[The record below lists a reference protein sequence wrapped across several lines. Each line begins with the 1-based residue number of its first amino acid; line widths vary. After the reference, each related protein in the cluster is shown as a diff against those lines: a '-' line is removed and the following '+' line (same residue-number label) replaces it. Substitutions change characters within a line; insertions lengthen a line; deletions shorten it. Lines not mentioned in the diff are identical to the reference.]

1 MKYFLRT
8 GFPVE
13 VMHGAN
19 APLLQRMIEK
29 EMRKE
34 RLVLKGE
41 AVRELIDLE
50 DAVPGILIS
59 RFFKATF

>member
-1 MKYFLRT
+1 M
-8 GFPVE
+8 E

-50 DAVPGILIS
+50 DAVPGMLIS